1 MTDLPVETTEMLLKE
16 LLQTVLSLQQDV
28 SDLKKGNKGGQM
40 SWKRTHNSGIVED
53 QSTSRNGK
61 ENDHHHSTYGSDTDP
76 QMDDPKSPDTVQGFM
91 LSEEGEASFE
101 AIFNSRMEYASRKA
115 KVAKYSQ
122 PDLRWEKCPQPNLVV
137 QGILSMEALKQD
149 RVAYRSQEMWLQAM
163 EPLAAALE
171 KASEGTLTLPDVVP
185 MIQSSLRLMGDASQH

>member
-1 MTDLPVETTEMLLKE
+1 
-16 LLQTVLSLQQDV
+16 
-28 SDLKKGNKGGQM
+28 
-40 SWKRTHNSGIVED
+40 
-53 QSTSRNGK
+53 
-61 ENDHHHSTYGSDTDP
+61 
-76 QMDDPKSPDTVQGFM
+76 MDDSKSPDTVGGFM
-91 LSEEGEASFE
+91 FFEEGEASFE

-122 PDLRWEKCPQPNLVV
+122 PDSRWEKCPQPNLVV

-149 RVAYRSQEMWLQAM
+149 RVAYRSQEMRLQAM
-163 EPLAAALE
+163 EPLAATLE